1 MNRIKKQW
9 VLKAVIGVFII
20 LAFSFNSFS
29 RIYHNHGDSAYVDG
43 GAEAA
48 AISSSIETY
57 IIDGAGNYLK
67 SYSDVLILLNYIET
81 TAPGNLDHAELQAVV
96 ASALANL
103 NSAKSA
109 YTQLIAMAEAT
120 PYNLEVLEKLKFFDY
135 ESFMENNGLIPVVF
149 KDVEKFL
156 KKGDITGT
164 FKKSS
169 ASFDMLVS
177 ILKTIEADIAL
188 GNMPDINSLWNLNQ
202 EYAKELLFGQYT
214 ARIYYAL

>member
-1 MNRIKKQW
+1 MNRIKNQW
-9 VLKAVIGVFII
+9 VLKAVIGVFIV

-29 RIYHNHGDSAYVDG
+29 WIYHNHGGSAYVDG
-43 GAEAA
+43 GEGIA

-57 IIDGAGNYLK
+57 IIDGAGYFLK
-67 SYSDVLILLNYIET
+67 SYADVLILLNYIET
-81 TAPGNLDHAELQAVV
+81 TVPGNLDQAELQEVV
-96 ASALANL
+96 ENALTNL

-109 YTQLIAMAEAT
+109 YTQLITLAEAT
-120 PYNLEVLEKLKFFDY
+120 PYNVEVLEKLKFLDY
-135 ESFMENNGLIPVVF
+135 DSFIENNGLIPVVF
-149 KDVEKFL
+149 KDVEKYL

-164 FKKSS
+164 LKKS
-169 ASFDMLVS
+169 AAAFDMLVS

-214 ARIYYAL
+214 ARVYYAL